1 MPNVLLR
8 WLARTLR
15 NANASANEDVGKP
28 VSGKPVSLAAA
39 ARARS
44 QPLAVKKR
52 CQFRVADVAEPPTS
66 RGSPRGHAASSSAT
80 TGDSL
85 IATSLCFNIREFS
98 TLEGKSR
105 RTTPTIFGA
114 CNRMVV
120 LSRKLAL
127 FTVLLLLSCVFSTH
141 GFSAT
146 TAPGAKRQQQPVTTE
161 DAEEIRARQS
171 IGEEKARSGHDNFS
185 MNALFV
191 NVDERPEPVRCTV
204 APGSDRLPTDL
215 PSGALLRIGPN
226 GATTDEGFLDGDGM
240 VHCVVIPL
248 DREKDVTYSSTYLET
263 KGRSLERR
271 KGDGSRFGGTLGA
284 APRGL
289 PMLGNLVKNGLTF
302 GTADMQKDTCNTAM
316 AISGDR
322 LLALMEQSPPTEFRV
337 SRTGKVETVESFTR
351 LDGAVP
357 PAPINGGS
365 LGAHGRTDPGTG
377 ERVHVSYDSNDRP
390 YVRVDTFDAGWR
402 LKGSVG
408 VDVPAPVMVHDSA
421 LTEGYVVILDFPLT
435 IRPRRLLANS
445 FPVEYEPQHGARIGL
460 VPRSGGGET
469 MWFDVESGVVL
480 HAANA
485 HEDGDGNVIVH
496 GFKSVP
502 RDDASYILEYTPAFL
517 YEWVLDPST
526 GKTIDERCLNPDVL
540 VEFPIVEDSV
550 VGKKT
555 DAVYGLVTTS
565 IGGPLLQFST
575 PQSAVLLDAVIKF
588 ALEDGEVHSKG
599 DVAGRYDLPV
609 GWHMVSEPTVLSK
622 TSGEGTLTSLLMLAT
637 LQVLLLA
644 TFVPPP
650 EEEGIDH
657 VGVAKDGI
665 SLRTELLVLDGDS
678 LDGGPVAKVDLPS
691 HVNYGLHSLFVD
703 WERIKD

>member
-1 MPNVLLR
+1 
-8 WLARTLR
+8 
-15 NANASANEDVGKP
+15 
-28 VSGKPVSLAAA
+28 
-39 ARARS
+39 
-44 QPLAVKKR
+44 
-52 CQFRVADVAEPPTS
+52 
-66 RGSPRGHAASSSAT
+66 
-80 TGDSL
+80 
-85 IATSLCFNIREFS
+85 
-98 TLEGKSR
+98 
-105 RTTPTIFGA
+105 
-114 CNRMVV
+114 MVV
-120 LSRKLAL
+120 LSRKRAL
-127 FTVLLLLSCVFSTH
+127 SMALLSCVLSRTL
-141 GFSAT
+141 GFSAM
-146 TAPGAKRQQQPVTTE
+146 APGADRQRTVATT
-161 DAEEIRARQS
+161 DRRPPSAEEIRARQS
-171 IGEEKARSGHDNFS
+171 IGEDKARSRHDNFS
-185 MNALFV
+185 TNALFV
-191 NVDERPEPVRCTV
+191 NIDERPEPARCAV
-204 APGSDRLPTDL
+204 APGSDRLPPDL
-215 PSGALLRIGPN
+215 PPGALLRIGPN

-240 VHCVVIPL
+240 VHCVIIPE
-248 DREKDVTYSSTYLET
+248 DREKDHVTYSSTYLET

-271 KGDGSRFGGTLGA
+271 RGDGSRFGGTLGA
-284 APRGL
+284 APRGV
-289 PMLGNLVKNGLTF
+289 PMLGNLVRNGLTF

-337 SRTGKVETVESFTR
+337 SRAGRVETVESFAR

-365 LGAHGRTDPGTG
+365 MGAHGRTDPSTG
-377 ERVHVSYDSNDRP
+377 ERVHVSYNSVDRP
-390 YVRVDTFDAGWR
+390 YVRVDTFDEGWR

-421 LTEGYVVILDFPLT
+421 LTGSYVVILDFPLT
-435 IRPRRLLANS
+435 IRPRRFLVDS
-445 FPVEYEPQHGARIGL
+445 FPVEYEPRHGARIGL
-460 VPRSGGGET
+460 VPRDGGGGSGCDGT

-485 HEDGDGNVIVH
+485 HEDEGGKVVVH

-517 YEWVLDPST
+517 YEWVLDPAT

-540 VEFPIVEDSV
+540 VEFPIVEDAV
-550 VGKKT
+550 VGTKA

-588 ALEDGEVHSKG
+588 ALEDGDVHGKG
-599 DVAGRYDLPV
+599 DVVGRYDLPP

-622 TSGEGTLTSLLMLAT
+622 TTGEGSY
-637 LQVLLLA
+637 VLVLA

-650 EEEGIDH
+650 QEGGADH
-657 VGVAKDGI
+657 VGVATDGF
-665 SLRTELLVLDGDS
+665 SLRTQLLVLDGNG
-678 LDGGPVAKVDLPS
+678 LDDGPVAKVDMPT